1 MTWRAISGRP
11 YVKVGGEGGDG
22 DAISGGARLRRHK
35 LSNFAALCI
44 GGKDRSGPTDPSE
57 LANGAIGFLARLRG
71 SAPGRK
77 LETLMRKH
85 QTRATVGAAASTTL
99 GGAGAVAT
107 LAALP
112 SSQSDAM
119 GAAVGAASANNRF
132 KDRAGHALLH
142 GTFRLPSVI
151 PDRDFIWDQVAMRLP
166 TGSVLIAGRSVE
178 EEHLVPCEKA
188 GSETRA
194 TSSIISETILS

>member
-1 MTWRAISGRP
+1 
-11 YVKVGGEGGDG
+11 VGGEGGDG
-22 DAISGGARLRRHK
+22 EEVSGGARLRRHK
-35 LSNFAALCI
+35 LSNFATLCI
-44 GGKDRSGPTDPSE
+44 GGKDRSGSVPTNPSA
-57 LANGAIGFLARLRG
+57 LANGALGFLARLRG

-85 QTRATVGAAASTTL
+85 QTRATVGAAAASTTL

-112 SSQSDAM
+112 SAQSDAM
-119 GAAVGAASANNRF
+119 GAAVGAAPPLLRF

-151 PDRDFIWDQVAMRLP
+151 PDRDFIWDQ
-166 TGSVLIAGRSVE
+166 AG
-178 EEHLVPCEKA
+178 A
-188 GSETRA
+188 YTRPPF
-194 TSSIISETILS
+194 SSI